1 MQAYQK
7 PFEQVL
13 EEQNTTPDGLS
24 GAEAAARLHP
34 LFPEPEYAGGGKIVL
49 MLSPQTPEADLIRT
63 QNALL
68 ELPRKRPL
76 PHTGSCPSPDPVM
89 TLREAAFAPW
99 EEVPLA
105 ESGGRVTA
113 ETRITCPPAIPVIA
127 AGERIGETE
136 KNLLQ
141 NSGIFSIKVVK

>member
-1 MQAYQK
+1 MGYS
-7 PFEQVL
+7 L
-13 EEQNTTPDGLS
+13 E
-24 GAEAAARLHP
+24 EAAARLREQGV
-34 LFPEPEYAGGGKIVL
+34 EPEYAGGGKIVL

-63 QNALL
+63 QSALL
-68 ELPRKRPL
+68 GLPRKAPL
-76 PHTGSCPSPDPVM
+76 SYAGGCPSPDPVM

-105 ESGGRVTA
+105 ESGGRVAA